1 MDAKEF
7 NELKNKRNKM
17 NGLELLSV
25 IPEQSIKLAFFDPQY
40 RGVMDKLAYG
50 NEKADNFKN
59 KSRVDLPAMDE
70 QTIKNFING
79 IDRAL
84 MKSGHLM
91 LWIDKFHLCEGI
103 HEWVKGTSLELVD
116 MITWDKGRIGM
127 GFRSR
132 RRSEYLVILQKKPK
146 RVKGCWTVH
155 NIPDVWIEK
164 VKATHTHSKPIGLQK
179 ALIEATTDESDLIL
193 DPASGGWSVL
203 QACAETHR
211 SFIGSDLLG

>member
-1 MDAKEF
+1 MEINKYD
-7 NELKNKRNKM
+7 ELKNKRNKM
-17 NGLELLSV
+17 NGLELLTI

-70 QTIKNFING
+70 QTIKLFIQG
-79 IDRAL
+79 IDKAL
-84 MKSGHLM
+84 VKSGHLM

-103 HEWVKGTSLELVD
+103 HEWLKDTNFEIVD

-155 NIPDVWIEK
+155 NIPDVWLEK

-179 ALIEATTDESDLIL
+179 AVIAATTNESDLIL
-193 DPASGGWSVL
+193 DPASGGWSVM
-203 QACAETHR
+203 QACSEMNR
-211 SFIGSDLLG
+211 NFIGSDLLG